1 MSNSIAH
8 GLPRGS
14 KSGIA
19 SPQTAQS
26 TLAEA
31 LRSAGGIRDCAHRA
45 RVFARIAT
53 LLHRVG
59 DAPAVRSCLFS
70 ALASARKIPE
80 DCMRASV
87 LAEIARAQ
95 ARTREREV
103 ARTTLAKA
111 NACLPAMGGRQGR
124 VLRPCLDREGAG
136 RARRRCRRAG
146 ERRSD
151 RSAARPRTRA
161 SRHCPRGLVGRQ
173 IRGSPACGTINGS
186 MRGACPLPRL
196 DRLRARRRWRCCG
209 RGPLARRPAA
219 HAAQPAR
226 RRLRSPAPHE
236 PVPRDPHRHA

>member
-1 MSNSIAH
+1 MGIVSDSIAH

-59 DAPAVRSCLFS
+59 DAPAVGHCLSS

-95 ARTREREV
+95 ARTREREA
-103 ARTTLAKA
+103 ARTTLARRMR
-111 NACLPAMGGRQGR
+111 ACPQWGGQGR
-124 VLRPCLDREGAG
+124 VLRPRLDREGAG

-151 RSAARPRTRA
+151 RSAVRPGSRA
-161 SRHCPRGLVGRQ
+161 SRHCPCGLVGRQ
-173 IRGSPACGTINGS
+173 IRGSPACGTIDGS

-196 DRLRARRRWRCCG
+196 DRPRARRRWPMLR
-209 RGPLARRPAA
+209 ARPA
-219 HAAQPAR
+219 
-226 RRLRSPAPHE
+226 RSPKLLAP
-236 PVPRDPHRHA
+236 PGI